1 MVRPADQ
8 RIMGGVRDLEM
19 TEVTIDALGRIGDPA
34 VPALI
39 SALHDLKDRA
49 LRVAAA
55 RALARI
61 GPPAQEA
68 VPDLI
73 TALEDDDEDLRKA
86 AVHALG
92 QIGNAASA
100 AVPKLMDELKE
111 ALAKEATGQEPQ
123 GGQSAPR
130 TPPPL
135 RRPPKL

>member
-1 MVRPADQ
+1 MIRPADE
-8 RIMGGVRDLEM
+8 RLTGGIRDLTM

-39 SALHDLKDRA
+39 SALHDLKDRE

-100 AVPKLMDELKE
+100 AVPKLMDELKDAVAQE
-111 ALAKEATGQEPQ
+111 ANGRPQSPTGGTQ
-123 GGQSAPR
+123 R

-135 RRPPKL
+135 KRPPKL